1 MSHART
7 RMDRIQR
14 RDGGQ
19 ILDDELPRQRRR
31 TRNATPQI
39 DSSSLATVRELL
51 KEVRR
56 LEDEV
61 RVFSSSI
68 TTHYRSTH

>member
-1 MSHART
+1 MSHVRT
-7 RMDRIQR
+7 RMDRLQR
-14 RDGGQ
+14 HGGGRTR
-19 ILDDELPRQRRR
+19 DDELQRPRRR
-31 TRNATPQI
+31 SRNTTPQL

-61 RVFSSSI
+61 RTISSCFQSI
-68 TTHYRSTH
+68 TPG